1 MSFQSRL
8 GCWFVRARM
17 KKKPKGERALVEF
30 TRRVFTPPTWHVK
43 LHSRGVQIEAATG
56 PVKGE
61 WINPP
66 DASEDNSVLYYLH
79 GGGYLSGSA
88 KTNRPIATPLA
99 RRLKRR
105 VFSLDYRLA
114 PEHRFPAAVDDA
126 VAGYRWLISTGIKAH
141 QLSVAG
147 DSAGGGLALALVMAL
162 RDAGEELPSCVACLS
177 PWADMTGSGE
187 SIIANSDRDAMF
199 RGDDIR
205 AYASA
210 YLGSQPPETPLASPL
225 FGHFAGLPPLYIEV
239 GDSEVLLDD
248 ARQVHRKALAAGV
261 SSELRI
267 VKGVPHGWQFG
278 APFVPEARE
287 SLRQITE
294 FITGRDAF
302 PRRPASGG

>member
-17 KKKPKGERALVEF
+17 KKKPKGERALVDF
-30 TRRVFTPPTWHVK
+30 TRRVFAPPAWHVK
-43 LHSRGVQIEAATG
+43 LHSRGVNIEPTTG

-61 WINPP
+61 WTLPP
-66 DASEDNSVLYYLH
+66 GASENNSVLYYLH
-79 GGGYLSGSA
+79 GGGYISGSA

-114 PEHRFPAAVDDA
+114 PEHRFPAAVEDA
-126 VAGYRWLISTGIKAH
+126 VAGYRWLISTGIEAR

-162 RDAGEELPSCVACLS
+162 RDAGEKLPSCVACLS

-187 SIIANSDRDAMF
+187 SITANSNRDAMF
-199 RGDDIR
+199 RGEDIG
-205 AYASA
+205 AYADV
-210 YLGSQPPETPLASPL
+210 YLGSQSPQAPLASPL
-225 FGHFAGLPPLYIEV
+225 FGNFAGLPPLYLEV
-239 GDSEVLLDD
+239 GESEVLLDD

-287 SLRQITE
+287 SLRQIAE
-294 FITGRDAF
+294 FITR
-302 PRRPASGG
+302 SGGLQPPS